1 MQIKIDINE
10 YLKDNVFN
18 LDKITYNNK
27 KVLTM
32 NKTEIKKICNDYKFG
47 EFLTTS
53 KNQIKLN
60 KTQKKLGIKT
70 IGVAMLPFIDT
81 NKTNINNIISN
92 DIIEYLY
99 NLDLL
104 P

>member
-18 LDKITYNNK
+18 LDNITYNNK

-32 NKTEIKKICNDYKFG
+32 NKTEIKKICNDYNFG
-47 EFLTTS
+47 EFLHTS
-53 KNQIKLN
+53 KNQIKIN
-60 KTQKKLGIKT
+60 KTEKKLGIKT

-81 NKTNINNIISN
+81 NKTA
-92 DIIEYLY
+92 
-99 NLDLL
+99 
-104 P
+104 